1 MVRQAWQQV
10 EQQLTGESTQNHC
23 KDAVGREQVSDAP
36 PTDGTPF
43 EQLKYRHNVNII
55 PEHLPTD
62 E

>member
-10 EQQLTGESTQNHC
+10 EQQLTSESTLYRW
-23 KDAVGREQVSDAP
+23 KDAAGREQVSDVP

-43 EQLKYRHNVNII
+43 ERLKYRHNVNII
-55 PEHLPTD
+55 PEHLPAD